1 MKVDLRYLAVLCC
14 LSTAAV
20 SNLYADFFQDFL
32 DDVKTKRVL
41 LISID
46 GMHSLDLANYVAS
59 NPGSTLATLS
69 QNGYNYTNASTTKPS
84 DSIPAMA
91 GIITGGTPS
100 VTGMYYDDAYNR
112 KWSPPG
118 SACATLGTVIDL
130 KQGIDKF
137 PTLLNAGG
145 IDPTKLPLDPAKGC
159 TPVYPHNMLR
169 VNTIFEVIKATH
181 QRTAYSEKRP
191 SYDFLNGPSG
201 IGVDDLYVPEIAF
214 NNTLADNLKTKTFDE
229 LRVVSI
235 INQIDGKDH
244 TGAVTAPVPAIF
256 GMNFQIIN
264 AAKKNA
270 PGGYVDSLSTPSISM
285 TDALNYVDTAIGRMV
300 TELKTKNLYNST
312 AIIITA
318 KHGETALDPTR
329 RNVILT
335 SVIPAIVN
343 GVHAGLG
350 VKITQKSNAYIW
362 LSDQTKTGAV
372 VAALTLISNQNL
384 AGIGQVLSGASL
396 KLLFPDPLLD
406 PAVPDIVVVGNTGV
420 NYEPTLSSTV
430 LAEHGGFGENDS
442 HVPLLVAI
450 PGVGKKTVTTPVQT
464 IQIAPTVLS
473 LLHISPQKLDA
484 VRLQGTDVLPLISLR
499 PGFD

>member
-1 MKVDLRYLAVLCC
+1 MKIHLRYLAVSCC
-14 LSTAAV
+14 LALAAV
-20 SNLYADFFQDFL
+20 SNLHADFFQDLLNDF
-32 DDVKTKRVL
+32 KTKRVL

-46 GMHSLDLANYVAS
+46 GMHSLDLANYIAS
-59 NPGSTLATLS
+59 NPNSTLATLS
-69 QNGYNYTNASTTKPS
+69 QNAYNYTNASTTKPS
-84 DSIPAMA
+84 DSIPATVGMV
-91 GIITGGTPS
+91 TGGTPS
-100 VTGMYYDDAYNR
+100 VAGMYYDDAYNR

-118 SACATLGTVIDL
+118 SACATLGAVIDL

-137 PTLLNAGG
+137 PTLLDAGG
-145 IDPTKLPLDPAKGC
+145 IDPAKLPLDPAKGC

-169 VNTIFEVIKATH
+169 VNTIFEVVKATH

-191 SYDFLNGPSG
+191 AYDFLNGPSG
-201 IGVDDLYVPEIAF
+201 TGVDDLYVPEIAF
-214 NNTLADNLKTKTFDE
+214 NNTLTDNLKTKNFDE

-244 TGAVTAPVPAIF
+244 TGTVTAPVPALF

-270 PGGYVDSLSTPSISM
+270 PGGYIDSLSTPSVTM
-285 TDALNYVDTAIGRMV
+285 TDALNYVDSALGRMV

-318 KHGETALDPTR
+318 KHGETALDPTHR
-329 RNVILT
+329 SVVLT

-343 GVHAGLG
+343 GVQAGLG

-362 LSDQTKTGAV
+362 LSDQSKTAAV
-372 VAALTLISNQNL
+372 VAALTQPSNQSL

-396 KLLFPDPLLD
+396 KLLFPDPLVD
-406 PAVPDIVVVGNTGV
+406 PAVPDIVVVGNVGV

-430 LAEHGGFGENDS
+430 FAEHGGFAENDT

-450 PGVGKKTVTTPVQT
+450 PGVGQKTVTAPVQT
-464 IQIAPTVLS
+464 IQIAPTVLG
-473 LLHISPQKLDA
+473 LLRIPPRKLDA
-484 VRLQGTDVLPLISLR
+484 VRLQGTDVLPLISFL
-499 PGFD
+499 PWIN